1 MGNMEGYVA
10 RQAIYDRSLA
20 VVAYELLYRGS
31 PGATTANES
40 DARASEDA
48 LTNGFFAVGWK
59 ALVGDYPALWNVPQD
74 LLMSDRILVLP
85 PDRVYLEILETVEPT
100 SEVLKRCEE
109 LRSLGYRLV
118 LDDYMGEAD
127 RQPIL
132 ELCYLVKV
140 DWMGCSTETKR
151 AIPNQGRIRC
161 LAEKVETQLECNEA
175 LRWGYN
181 YLQGYFLE
189 RPQLLSGRKIPAAHM
204 DRLRLL
210 AELAKQEPDLKV
222 IESAVKRDLDLTY
235 KVLTWVNS
243 AAAGRGVRA
252 SSVMEALLWMGIDRF
267 RRFISVFA
275 MAGLGGGF
283 HEQLLQ
289 TALVRARMSE
299 LIAQTAEGG
308 RENSKAFLGGLL
320 SMLEP
325 LLAKPISEI
334 CEEMALPEEIRE
346 LLVPSS
352 CLHGGTAK
360 RSLDI
365 AAAWEKGEADAAKAC
380 AELPSLT
387 ASGLSS
393 IYMESV
399 RWARDGF
406 DRQDFR
412 RPL

>member
-1 MGNMEGYVA
+1 MEGYVA

-20 VVAYELLYRGS
+20 VVAYELLYRES
-31 PGATTANES
+31 PSATTAVES
-40 DARASEDA
+40 NALASEDA
-48 LTNGFFAVGWK
+48 LTNGFFAVGWN

-85 PDRVYLEILETVEPT
+85 PERVYLEILETVEAT
-100 SEVLKRCEE
+100 NEVLKRCEE

-132 ELCYLVKV
+132 DLCYLVKV
-140 DWMGCSTETKR
+140 DWMGCPTEAKR
-151 AIPNQGRIRC
+151 AIPNQNRIRC
-161 LAEKVETQLECNEA
+161 LAEKVETQAEFNDA
-175 LRWGYN
+175 IKWGYS

-204 DRLRLL
+204 ERLKLL
-210 AELAKQEPDLKV
+210 AELAKQEPSLTV

-252 SSVMEALLWMGIDRF
+252 SSVREALLWMGVDRF

-275 MAGLGGGF
+275 MSGLGGSF
-283 HEQLLQ
+283 HGQLLQ

-299 LIAQTAEGG
+299 LIAQSAEGG
-308 RENSKAFLGGLL
+308 QDSSKAFLGGLL

-334 CEEMALPEEIRE
+334 CEEMALPDEIRE
-346 LLVPSS
+346 LLLPSR
-352 CLHGGTAK
+352 CQHGGPAK
-360 RSLDI
+360 QSLEI
-365 AAAWEKGEADAAKAC
+365 ATAWEKGEAEAAKAC
-380 AELPSLT
+380 TGLPSLT
-387 ASGLSS
+387 ASGLSN
-393 IYMESV
+393 IYVESV

-406 DRQDFR
+406 DRQDFKR
-412 RPL
+412 RI